1 MNIQTIRRYLA
12 QSHATST
19 TIIVFTVLT
28 FLGLAAISIH
38 FASERWAYRYRNWL
52 KSSSLRIRS
61 TQENPEDTDA
71 AKGPLDTTSTQ
82 KVTVSD
88 VHPDSTWNAILLDK
102 QPAVRNSI
110 LESSSSESPRR
121 TNRLA
126 SVTRALG
133 MVLTK
138 PKPVPIPSLS
148 GSRIGSLKSK
158 LGSLKITKDLA
169 AHELIVRHLQFSPD
183 GKFLATSR

>member
-38 FASERWAYRYRNWL
+38 FASERWAYRYKNWL
-52 KSSSLRIRS
+52 KGSSLRIRS
-61 TQENPEDTDA
+61 TQENPEDTDT
-71 AKGPLDTTSTQ
+71 AKGSLDTTSTQ

-88 VHPDSTWNAILLDK
+88 VDPGSTWTAIVLDK

-110 LESSSSESPRR
+110 LESSSSESPR

-126 SVTRALG
+126 SMTRALG
-133 MVLTK
+133 MVLKK
-138 PKPVPIPSLS
+138 PKPVPIPSFS

-169 AHELIVRHLQFSPD
+169 AHELVVRHLQFSPD